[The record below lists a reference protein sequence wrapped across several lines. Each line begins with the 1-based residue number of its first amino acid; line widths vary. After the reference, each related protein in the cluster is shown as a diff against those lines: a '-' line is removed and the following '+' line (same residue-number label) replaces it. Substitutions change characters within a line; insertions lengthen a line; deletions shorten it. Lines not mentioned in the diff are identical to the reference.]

1 MGHQMTG
8 KPLLAF
14 VVAAVASRAA
24 WAAPAGVSLSAD
36 HKITIIDHGTS
47 KSTPPL
53 MHAPKMTQIAG
64 NLGTYYPKGLYF
76 CCYGF
81 TITGPNS
88 PLGIGQN
95 WVAVAF
101 TPAADATATEVD
113 AGVGYVEGTNG
124 VVLSLTSDAGG
135 VPGTVLWSGN
145 ATGLGGFGS
154 CCILATG
161 KIKGGVALTAGTQY
175 WITVTTNKKEAN
187 EFGAWAFNSTDETDI
202 QTTASNTGSGWT
214 AGEAVPGV
222 SFGVYGK

>member
-14 VVAAVASRAA
+14 VVAAVASSAA

-36 HKITIIDHGTS
+36 HKITIIDHGT
-47 KSTPPL
+47 KVYTPPL
-53 MHAPKMTQIAG
+53 GHAPKLKQIAG

-81 TITGPNS
+81 TITGPNNS
-88 PLGIGQN
+88 LGIGQY
-95 WVAVAF
+95 WDAVAF
-101 TPAADATATEVD
+101 TPAANATATEVD
-113 AGVGYVEGTNG
+113 AGVAYVEGTNG

-135 VPGTVLWSGN
+135 IPGTVLWSGN
-145 ATGLGGFGS
+145 AKNLGNFGS
-154 CCILATG
+154 CCTLAVG

-175 WITVTTNKKEAN
+175 WLTVTTNKAEAN
-187 EFGAWAFNSTDETDI
+187 EYAAWAFNSTDETDT
-202 QTTASNTGSGWT
+202 QTIASNTGSGWT

-222 SFGVYGK
+222 SFGVYSK